1 MISFN
6 VCAGVIQSYL
16 SSFDNDIVDD
26 DDDDDIYIDAIAGAH
41 LMISYYL

>member
-16 SSFDNDIVDD
+16 SSFDNDIVVV
-26 DDDDDIYIDAIAGAH
+26 DDDDIYIDVIAGAH
-41 LMISYYL
+41 LKIYYYL